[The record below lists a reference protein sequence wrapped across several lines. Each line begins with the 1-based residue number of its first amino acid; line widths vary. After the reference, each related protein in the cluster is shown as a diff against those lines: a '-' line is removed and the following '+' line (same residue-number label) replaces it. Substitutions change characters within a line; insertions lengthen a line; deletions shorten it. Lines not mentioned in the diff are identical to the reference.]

1 MDNPK
6 QRRLK
11 QAEINRKEY
20 DRLWEEQDGFCL
32 ICEQSVEG
40 LIYSKGGLICTNCNA
55 GLDFFHE
62 DADLLR
68 LAIQYLEK

>member
-11 QAEINRKEY
+11 RAEINRKEH
-20 DRLWEEQDGFCL
+20 DRLWEKQDGFCL
-32 ICEQSVEG
+32 ICEQSVGG
-40 LIYSKGGLICTNCNA
+40 LIYSKGGLICTNCNS

-62 DADLLR
+62 DPDLLR
-68 LAIQYLEK
+68 LAIQHLEK